1 MPFEEFYSLTP
12 RSFFNAVNGNRK
24 KEDAYSKERWIMTRK
39 IMYAAMMPYLKNN
52 EEEHDILPFQW
63 EKKQIEKIKA
73 ARILSAA
80 DDLKRMNEY
89 WERQD
94 AHLKL
99 KDE

>member
-1 MPFEEFYSLTP
+1 MPFNELYSLTP

-24 KEDAYSKERWIMTRK
+24 KEDTYSKERWIMTRK
-39 IMYAAMMPYLKNN
+39 MMYASLMPCLKNN

-63 EKKQIEKIKA
+63 ENILLEKMKA
-73 ARILSAA
+73 EKLLAVDEDIN
-80 DDLKRMNEY
+80 RMNAY

-99 KDE
+99 K